1 MDITGTAITARGS
14 KSKPL
19 QWLLTVWER
28 SFAEWR
34 IRILLHIFFWVF
46 LLFFW
51 MRESLIVH
59 IELSQNIVST
69 VTGIILSLVVFYPLV
84 YIIFPLLRKKKWIKA
99 SVFFIVYYLIAI
111 FLRSYHISLLIAG
124 AKGTGIWFAG
134 QDFWDD
140 FVKNQLDPY
149 RILTHFFS
157 SISGLISIV
166 YIPLTI
172 KFLRFA
178 YKAHQQRMLLE
189 KENLQLELNFLK
201 AQVNPHLLFNSLN
214 NLQSLILHGD
224 KERAIGLLNRLA
236 GLLRFSLYECKGEFV
251 TVQQEVELLQN
262 YVAVERVRYEDDAM
276 ISLMLNGGS
285 VNYQLPALLLMPLVE
300 NAFKY
305 SSGIASP
312 GIKISLTA
320 LDDSF
325 RFSII
330 NTYERNQGTG
340 DGGIGI
346 ENVRKRLQLYYPD
359 NHKLVIND
367 RYPYFELT
375 VTINFLQDELYS
387 R

>member
-157 SISGLISIV
+157 SISRLISIV
-166 YIPLTI
+166 YIPFTI
-172 KFLRFA
+172 KFLRLHIRLINRECCW
-178 YKAHQQRMLLE
+178 KR
-189 KENLQLELNFLK
+189 KTS
-201 AQVNPHLLFNSLN
+201 SLN
-214 NLQSLILHGD
+214 
-224 KERAIGLLNRLA
+224 
-236 GLLRFSLYECKGEFV
+236 
-251 TVQQEVELLQN
+251 
-262 YVAVERVRYEDDAM
+262 
-276 ISLMLNGGS
+276 
-285 VNYQLPALLLMPLVE
+285 
-300 NAFKY
+300 
-305 SSGIASP
+305 
-312 GIKISLTA
+312 
-320 LDDSF
+320 
-325 RFSII
+325 
-330 NTYERNQGTG
+330 
-340 DGGIGI
+340 
-346 ENVRKRLQLYYPD
+346 
-359 NHKLVIND
+359 
-367 RYPYFELT
+367 
-375 VTINFLQDELYS
+375 
-387 R
+387 